1 MDEEID
7 RTEEGE
13 EMDEEDNQQ
22 SEKGDKHEVEQ
33 DEENNTRCSTKRSW
47 VWQHFKFEDTVKKA
61 KCNYCKTLIS
71 CNKGSTTGLSS
82 HLKSK
87 HSLKKNQ
94 ERGQLTL
101 HDVVNNSE
109 TIVSNYL

>member
-7 RTEEGE
+7 RNEEGE
-13 EMDEEDNQQ
+13 EMNEEDNQQ
-22 SEKGDKHEVEQ
+22 GDEYEVEQ
-33 DEENNTRCSTKRSW
+33 DEENNTRSSTKRSW

-61 KCNYCKTLIS
+61 KCNYCKMLIS
-71 CNKGSTTGLSS
+71 CNKGSTTGLSN

-87 HSLKKNQ
+87 HNLKKNQ
-94 ERGQLTL
+94 EKGQLTL

-109 TIVSNYL
+109 TIVSDYL